1 MRGLLCAFILV
12 LTERGATH
20 QEFELAEGDGGAVEE
35 IGRQPSFV
43 LITVSDRR
51 A

>member
-1 MRGLLCAFILV
+1 MRLRV
-12 LTERGATH
+12 YMSPDRKKEATH

-35 IGRQPSFV
+35 IGRQPSLV
-43 LITVSDRR
+43 LIAVSDRR

>member
-1 MRGLLCAFILV
+1 MCVQRFISV
-12 LTERGATH
+12 LEEREATH

-43 LITVSDRR
+43 FIAVSDSR